1 MLTPPPGFISPPL
14 TSSSFPCSANE
25 ALREPGG
32 EQTHPDGSGR
42 GAQKPRLPLHRA
54 VLRDLHHQCELGGGS
69 PPSVPPSVPPSLP
82 APPPWVLGL
91 GFVPPP
97 PLAPPSP
104 GGGCSRLIGVWLL
117 SALGLSAPSC
127 VVPIPEVA
135 PKRGL
140 HPSGGREG
148 VPIHIIASRGAP
160 IHLMDPRGVSIPV
173 VAPKRGPHPHGGR
186 GGGPHPSG
194 GPKEG
199 LHPRG
204 ARGGVPIHIIAPSAV
219 PSIWWLLRGVPIYL
233 MDPRGSPSQW

>member
-1 MLTPPPGFISPPL
+1 MLTPPSPPL

-69 PPSVPPSVPPSLP
+69 PPSVPPSLPPCPPSLG
-82 APPPWVLGL
+82 AAF
-91 GFVPPP
+91 GFCSPPP

-104 GGGCSRLIGVWLL
+104 GGGCLQLVGVWLL

-140 HPSGGREG
+140 HPCGGRGG
-148 VPIHIIASRGAP
+148 VPIHIIASRGVA

-173 VAPKRGPHPHGGR
+173 VAPKRGLHPHGGR
-186 GGGPHPSG
+186 GG
-194 GPKEG
+194 
-199 LHPRG
+199 
-204 ARGGVPIHIIAPSAV
+204 VPIHLVAP
-219 PSIWWLLRGVPIYL
+219 RGVSIP
-233 MDPRGSPSQW
+233 MMAEEGSPSTL